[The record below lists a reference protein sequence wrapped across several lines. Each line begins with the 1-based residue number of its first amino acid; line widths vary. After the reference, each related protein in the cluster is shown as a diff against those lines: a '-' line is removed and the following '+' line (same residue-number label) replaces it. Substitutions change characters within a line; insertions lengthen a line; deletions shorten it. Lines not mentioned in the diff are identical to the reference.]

1 MKTNL
6 KHFLI
11 LPLIAIIGLTGC
23 TNYGKKVS
31 HGHVEVYYQEGI
43 NKEQA
48 QKTAD
53 LFYMIDSVSNNAVT
67 TKSMQLCVE
76 KDSFC
81 FRMVVDEK
89 KLASVP
95 DDAFSA
101 MGNILSDS
109 VFSSKPV
116 NVDLTNDHFKTI
128 RTIHY
133 TKMNFDAAPADSA
146 Q

>member
-1 MKTNL
+1 MKSNL
-6 KHFLI
+6 KQFLI
-11 LPLIAIIGLTGC
+11 LPLIVIICLTGC
-23 TNYGKKVS
+23 GNYGKKVN
-31 HGHVEVYYQEGI
+31 HGHVEVFYKGSITE
-43 NKEQA
+43 EQA

-53 LFYMIDSVSNNAVT
+53 LFYMMDANNTAGIK
-67 TKSMQLCVE
+67 KSMQLCVE

-101 MGNILSDS
+101 MGNVLSDS
-109 VFSSKPV
+109 VFNGKPV
-116 NVDLTNDHFKTI
+116 NVDLTDNQFKTI
-128 RTIHY
+128 RTVHY
-133 TKMNFDAAPADSA
+133 QKIDFDALPADSA